1 MRLLSD
7 HSQTNFLAELEE
19 KYQHLVFASKPLFCI
34 LHIYYYI
41 TGIDILY
48 ILPVFNLFFS
58 DFQCFDFNF
67 QYAPLMLQKKFKC
80 LADVSN
86 HQLARLV

>member
-7 HSQTNFLAELEE
+7 HSQTHFLAELEE

-34 LHIYYYI
+34 LHI

-58 DFQCFDFNF
+58 DFHCFDFNF

-80 LADVSN
+80 LADVSH